1 MFGYD
6 AARWHAVLNDLP
18 AALLFVAVLFD
29 IAAAVTKRESLMWA
43 SIWTLW
49 AGVIG
54 GWAAVVAGKIA
65 SNTIEHGE
73 AIHEIMEKH
82 ENMAL
87 LTMALFT
94 VVLAWR
100 LFRRF
105 QMPAQELA
113 FTRMLSIVGL
123 LGLVW
128 TGVLG
133 GRLWDSWDWSG
144 PACSEA
150 GSCFST
156 RPAFHPRCSRPRS
169 RIGRKDTSTERWT
182 APRQTPPRP
191 RHRTLTR
198 RARRHARTNACVMR
212 RAWCVGVRP
221 TARCLHAH
229 HDPSCVC
236 SDA

>member
-6 AARWHAVLNDLP
+6 AARWHALLNDLP
-18 AALLFVAVLFD
+18 AALLLVAVLFD
-29 IAAAVTKRESLMWA
+29 IAAAATKRESLMWA
-43 SIWTLW
+43 GIWTLW

-54 GWAAVVAGKIA
+54 GWAAVVAGKLA
-65 SNTIEHGE
+65 SSSLDHGE
-73 AIHEIMEKH
+73 AIHELMEKH

-94 VVLAWR
+94 VVLGWR
-100 LFRRF
+100 LIRRF

-113 FTRMLSIVGL
+113 FTRVLSVVGL

-133 GRLWDSWDWSG
+133 GRLMFQH
-144 PACSEA
+144 AA
-150 GSCFST
+150 GIPSRT
-156 RPAFHPRCSRPRS
+156 LQVELENREEGHERPRTPQRRRMHTRLAHL
-169 RIGRKDTSTERWT
+169 RI
-182 APRQTPPRP
+182 P
-191 RHRTLTR
+191 
-198 RARRHARTNACVMR
+198 TNACVVR

-221 TARCLHAH
+221 TARCLHTH

>member
-18 AALLFVAVLFD
+18 AALLLVAVLFD
-29 IAAAVTKRESLMWA
+29 VTAALTKRESLMWA
-43 SIWTLW
+43 GIWTLW

-54 GWAAVVAGKIA
+54 GWAAVVAGKLA

-87 LTMALFT
+87 MTMALFT

-100 LFRRF
+100 LIRRF

-128 TGVLG
+128 TAVLG
-133 GRLWDSWDWSG
+133 GRLMFQHAAGIPSQTLRAELENREEG
-144 PACSEA
+144 HEHGMPADTTKA
-150 GSCFST
+150 PHT
-156 RPAFHPRCSRPRS
+156 HPP
-169 RIGRKDTSTERWT
+169 G
-182 APRQTPPRP
+182 TPP
-191 RHRTLTR
+191 HS
-198 RARRHARTNACVMR
+198 H
-212 RAWCVGVRP
+212 
-221 TARCLHAH
+221 
-229 HDPSCVC
+229 
-236 SDA
+236 